1 MSDSAEFP
9 NYEEPP
15 VNEVAIGL
23 QYAPLTGFLAPHV
36 GLYWDRM
43 CAEFPE
49 IEEQPPIQ
57 HVVEAKGG
65 EQPPSGVQLNLMAMA
80 KPPLPR
86 TWLVTKDGRHL
97 IQVQRDRFLYNW
109 RKRDPA
115 DKYVRFP
122 PIKERFFKHW
132 KEFCNFLTEYGLS
145 DPAPDQC
152 ELTYVNRINHG
163 EGWNSMADLGRLFTN
178 FTWRPRSG
186 FLPDPE
192 NLGWNL
198 RFRLPDEKGRLHVG
212 AVPVRADPG
221 ASLAIRFSLTA
232 RGAPRQFDEESI
244 SAWFD
249 TAHEWIV
256 KGFVDL
262 VTQEADT
269 RWRRQDP
276 T

>member
-9 NYEEPP
+9 SYEEPP

-36 GLYWDRM
+36 GLYWDRIR
-43 CAEFPE
+43 AEFPE

-57 HVVEAKGG
+57 HVVEPKGG
-65 EQPPSGVQLNLMAMA
+65 EQPPNGVQVTLMT

-86 TWLVTKDGRHL
+86 TWLVTKDGRNL

-109 RKRDPA
+109 RKRDPV
-115 DKYVRFP
+115 DKYVRFA
-122 PIKERFFKHW
+122 PIKEEFFKHW
-132 KEFCNFLTEYGLS
+132 KEFCNFLTECGLS
-145 DPAPDQC
+145 GPALDQC
-152 ELTYVNRINHG
+152 ELTYVNRINQG
-163 EGWNSMADLGRLFTN
+163 EGWTSMADLERLFTN

-186 FLPDPE
+186 FLPEPE

-198 RFRLPDEKGRLHVG
+198 RFALPGEVGRLHAKV
-212 AVPVRADPG
+212 VPVRAKPDKP
-221 ASLAIRFSLTA
+221 LAIRFALTA
-232 RGAPRQFDEESI
+232 RGAPSDFKEESI

-262 VTQEADT
+262 VGEGTDPL
-269 RWRRQDP
+269 WKRQR
-276 T
+276 